1 MPASATSSTA
11 SQTLLLQPSVK
22 GTVVESV
29 YVEVY
34 VLPGQ
39 TKPFSSSTASVR
51 TLSILNR
58 YQSATSDS
66 SASRTSRTS
75 QQTRSTQTLLQLM
88 QSASSSTTLVQSA
101 SVSPASSEIV
111 DKISAGQNA
120 SSATIALSIG
130 LPLGIFCLAFF
141 LIFALLWLRRRS
153 AVRPPPD
160 PFAKSPAD
168 VASNHQTP
176 WKRFVDRC
184 LAPKESTRSH
194 SFHSNAGAT
203 IKYKISTVNPQATS
217 PGALPSY
224 SEHVQTPQKVA
235 LPFNRSSS
243 SHRIEAFLYTK
254 PPGLKSIQSTLE
266 TTSAASDNPFDNSH
280 QLPNGGKWTYESP
293 LSRWFLTKSLY
304 LQDQVKQPLKSSTVK
319 LKELNILSRVSKNK
333 IQSPYPDET
342 SPILSD
348 TDRLSES
355 KTSYA
360 SSQLDP
366 LVYRSSSLKYTERKK
381 PTGLTNIRA
390 VSSAQRSP
398 AGPHPQPSA
407 AEVDI
412 KPQFIHKTNSESSS
426 FLDSSRVKNACTYK
440 SSAPPN
446 DSKKRRNN
454 KKLRIHLDQIARKP
468 LPLTPKPLL
477 SGKKSG
483 SLLKHA
489 FVHKPLAGASDGLA
503 QDEVYIV
510 IRNYSP
516 RLMDEITVQVGEHVK
531 LLAKHTDGWCLVEK
545 CDSLGNP
552 LCEASSDQQE
562 IGGEFYLNESRGI
575 IPGVCLNKV
584 TS

>member
-1 MPASATSSTA
+1 MPASDASSTA
-11 SQTLLLQPSVK
+11 SWPLSPQPPLK

-34 VLPGQ
+34 LQPGH

-51 TLSILNR
+51 TLSIFNR
-58 YQSATSDS
+58 YQSATSAS
-66 SASRTSRTS
+66 SVSRTSK
-75 QQTRSTQTLLQLM
+75 QARSTQTLLQLM
-88 QSASSSTTLVQSA
+88 QSASLSTTQAHSA
-101 SVSPASSEIV
+101 SASPAGSEIV
-111 DKISAGQNA
+111 DKISTGQNA

-130 LPLGIFCLAFF
+130 LPLGVFCLGFF
-141 LIFALLWLRRRS
+141 LIFVLLWLRRRN
-153 AVRPPPD
+153 AARPSSD
-160 PFAKSPAD
+160 LFAKSPAD
-168 VASNHQTP
+168 APASHQTS
-176 WKRFVDRC
+176 WKRILDRW
-184 LAPKESTRSH
+184 LAPADSARSR

-203 IKYKISTVNPQATS
+203 IKYKISTVNPRIAS

-224 SEHVQTPQKVA
+224 NEHVQTPQKVA

-254 PPGLKSIQSTLE
+254 PPGLKSIQSTLD

-348 TDRLSES
+348 TDRTLAS
-355 KTSYA
+355 KTSYV

-381 PTGLTNIRA
+381 PAELVDA
-390 VSSAQRSP
+390 KSARSP
-398 AGPHPQPSA
+398 RGSSSEPSAQPSA
-407 AEVDI
+407 AQGDI
-412 KPQFIHKTNSESSS
+412 KPQFIPKVDPESSS
-426 FLDSSRVKNACTYK
+426 FLDSPCIQNAGTYHSTAAT
-440 SSAPPN
+440 SSK
-446 DSKKRRNN
+446 KKRRNN

-477 SGKKSG
+477 SGKKSS
-483 SLLKHA
+483 SLSKHP
-489 FVHKPLAGASDGLA
+489 FVHKPLSDALGGLA
-503 QDEVYIV
+503 QDELYVV
-510 IRNYSP
+510 IRNYTP
-516 RLMDEITVQVGEHVK
+516 RLMDEITVQVGEHVR

-545 CDSLGNP
+545 CHASGSP
-552 LCEASSDQQE
+552 LCEDDTGHKE

-584 TS
+584 TG